1 MLSLHFPPLPRIN
14 IVPISEKHLTELK
27 ESKILLERTSFIVK
41 ATDLIGTPIEKGLE
55 YLPVG
60 WRAKIAKITNSSLE
74 KSLHWA
80 VKTMNPESV
89 DSYQKLHIAAVAATG
104 AMGGAFGLPAMA
116 VELPISTTIMLRSI
130 ADIARANGERI
141 NEAET
146 RLECL
151 TVFSLGGN
159 STSDDA
165 AESGYY
171 AVRASLAGLVTE
183 AAAHLAEKQAGKTVA
198 ETTPALLR
206 FIAKVATRFNIQVS
220 EKAMAQLVPII
231 GAAGGAIINT
241 LFIDHFQS
249 ISHGHFT
256 VRRLERIYTTE
267 VVRKAYHAIEI

>member
-1 MLSLHFPPLPRIN
+1 M
-14 IVPISEKHLTELK
+14 PISEDHLRELQ
-27 ESKILLERTSFIVK
+27 EAKILLERTSFIVK

-74 KSLHWA
+74 KSLQWA
-80 VKTMNPESV
+80 VKTMASESIG
-89 DSYQKLHIAAVAATG
+89 SYPKLHIAAVAATG
-104 AMGGAFGLPAMA
+104 AIGGAFGLPAMA
-116 VELPISTTIMLRSI
+116 IELPISTTVMLRSI
-130 ADIARANGERI
+130 ADIARANGEKI
-141 NEAET
+141 SEAET

-171 AVRASLAGLVTE
+171 AVRASLAGLVSE
-183 AAAHLAEKQAGKTVA
+183 AAAHLAGKQAGKSVA
-198 ETTPALLR
+198 ETTPTLLR

-241 LFIDHFQS
+241 LFIDHFQG

-256 VRRLERIYTTE
+256 VRRLERLYGAE
-267 VVRKAYHAIEI
+267 AVKRAYLSIGI